1 MFIYT
6 EESATQ
12 NQTPWGKEVRH
23 KLLDANLT
31 QTKLIEQLK
40 EKGFILT
47 KSQLNALLKGRGLR
61 TQQDA
66 IHAINQILGIPEQ

>member
-12 NQTPWGKEVRH
+12 KQTPWGIEVRH

-31 QTKLIEQLK
+31 QTKLIGELK
-40 EKGFILT
+40 SKGITLA

-61 TQQDA
+61 TQQEA
-66 IHAINQILGIPEQ
+66 IHAINQILGIPEE